1 MCEGEVLPSIH
12 QYHLSEQVSQNF
24 TKKVK
29 TYAHSLQKESQ
40 FFLTMNNNQLEL
52 SPFIPRE

>member
-24 TKKVK
+24 TKNICLF
-29 TYAHSLQKESQ
+29 SLKRITI
-40 FFLTMNNNQLEL
+40 FLDNEQQPAGTFPIHTQGVTG
-52 SPFIPRE
+52 